1 MSYKAE
7 LLAELRT
14 FIEDFMDDTGLDRH
28 EFVIVCHPD
37 CPVIIGPYGNR
48 HKMLDGVIVVTHESM
63 FINGISLFPNEEIED
78 MDDLAEMIQELDLD
92 KPDGSGI
99 GYGIPLDKRGIIPCY
114 KCGHPIS
121 LALATEKFLVVCPWC
136 DTTNGT

>member
-1 MSYKAE
+1 MHDKAE

-37 CPVIIGPYGNR
+37 CPVIQSHTGRR
-48 HKMLDGVIVVTHESM
+48 HKMLDGVRVHTHEKM
-63 FINGISLFPNEEIED
+63 YVNGVTLLPNDELED
-78 MDDLAEMIQELDLD
+78 LEEMIVEMDLD
-92 KPDGSGI
+92 KPEGGGL
-99 GYGIPLDKRGIIPCY
+99 GYGVPVDKAGIIPCY

-121 LALATEKFLVVCPWC
+121 LALSTENYLVNCPWC
-136 DTTNGT
+136 NTVNGT